1 MAIHALRAFR
11 HRNFRFYF
19 CGQSLSMVGTW
30 IQQIAMS
37 WLVYR
42 LTDSP
47 FLLGV
52 TAFAG
57 QIPVLLLGAL
67 GGVWSDRVDR
77 HKLLVA
83 TQLLAFL
90 QGLALSGLTYSGA
103 VEVWHI
109 IALTTV
115 LGVITAIDM
124 PLRQTFVPQMVPVK
138 EDLPAAIAF
147 NGFIMNTGRM
157 IGPAIA
163 GLLLIYFSEAFCFL
177 INAVTKFGALMA
189 ILLLNVK
196 PNPIESE
203 RKSVRDGLVQ
213 GLQYAWRVVPIR
225 ILLPFAALLGFM
237 VAPYQTL
244 LPVFAREILNG
255 GPEVLG
261 LLMAAAGFGGLCAP
275 LYHASRR
282 DVRGLTQV
290 VLSGMFMAGVAL
302 MVFAYSRNLWLAM
315 AMVALTGLGLIL
327 AAQAIV
333 TILQTIVDDS
343 MRGRI
348 MSLFM
353 VSFLGIS
360 PLGSLAAGA
369 LADAFGAEATLFA
382 GGICC
387 CLGGLN
393 LLRRLPRLRE
403 NIRPIYVKLGIVQK

>member
-11 HRNFRFYF
+11 HRNFRYYF

-57 QIPVLLLGAL
+57 QIPILVLGAL

-77 HKLLVA
+77 HKLMVI
-83 TQLLAFL
+83 TQLLAL
-90 QGLALSGLTYSGA
+90 AQGLALAALTYAGA
-103 VEVWHI
+103 IEVWHI
-109 IALTTV
+109 IALATV

-124 PLRQTFVPQMVPVK
+124 PLRQTFVPQLVPAR
-138 EDLPAAIAF
+138 EDLAAAIAF
-147 NGFIMNTGRM
+147 NGVIMNTGRM

-163 GLLLIYFSEAFCFL
+163 GLLLAYSSEAFCFL
-177 INAVTKFGALMA
+177 VNAISKVAALAA
-189 ILLLNVK
+189 ILLLTVK
-196 PNPIESE
+196 PNPLESD
-203 RKSVRDGLVQ
+203 RKSVIGGLTQ
-213 GLQYAWRVVPIR
+213 GLRYAWGVVPIR
-225 ILLPFAALLGFM
+225 ILLPVAALLGFM
-237 VAPYQTL
+237 VTPYQTL
-244 LPVFAREILNG
+244 LPVFAKEILSG
-255 GPEVLG
+255 GPEMLG
-261 LLMAAAGFGGLCAP
+261 ILMAAAGAGSMLAP
-275 LYHASRR
+275 IYHASRR
-282 DVRGLTQV
+282 EVRGLTQV
-290 VLSGMFMAGVAL
+290 IFGGMMITGVSL
-302 MVFAYSRNLWLAM
+302 MIFAYSRNLWLAM
-315 AMVALTGLGLIL
+315 AMIALTGMGLIL

-333 TILQTIVDDS
+333 TILQTIVDDA

-353 VSFLGIS
+353 VAFLGIS

-369 LADAFGAEATLFA
+369 MAQGVGAEATLFA

-387 CLGGLN
+387 CLGGMV
-393 LLRRLPRLRE
+393 LLRQLPRLRA
-403 NIRPIYVKLGIVQK
+403 NIRPIYVKLGIVQE